1 MYLYIIFVTLAVYW
15 LFTQMKKPY
24 KFPPGPPRLP
34 VVGSWPFIQVKGS
47 FIHSMKFVIE
57 KYGPVAGI
65 YIGQKRMVIISDY
78 NIIKGERPVLLSIS
92 FGQEIILTLDY
103 LNFN

>member
-1 MYLYIIFVTLAVYW
+1 
-15 LFTQMKKPY
+15 MKKPY

-65 YIGQKRMVIISDY
+65 YIGQKRMVIIFDY